1 MIEMQ
6 IAETSIPTS
15 ARCEQEHIK
24 TVERRRK
31 ATVIVCA
38 VALRRLVSTGNTR
51 LNCSANTSSSE
62 NISRT
67 TSRQSGSETSWLF
80 VVLWSACAALLL
92 GRVELEIGILDVTLV
107 GVAEPLKREY
117 NFALSSTNWVVVVIS
132 LAESRFGSSLFL
144 PSETCF
150 FDR

>member
-1 MIEMQ
+1 MMDMQ

-15 ARCEQEHIK
+15 ACCEQGHIK
-24 TVERRRK
+24 TVERRWK
-31 ATVIVCA
+31 AAVMVCA
-38 VALRRLVSTGNTR
+38 VVLRRLASTGNSR
-51 LNCSANTSSSE
+51 LNWSADTSSSE

-80 VVLWSACAALLL
+80 VVLGSACAALLL
-92 GRVELEIGILDVTLV
+92 DGVEFEIGILDVTLA
-107 GVAEPLKREY
+107 GVVEPLKREY
-117 NFALSSTNWVVVVIS
+117 SFALSSTNWVVVIS
-132 LAESRFGSSLFL
+132 LAESLFGSSLFL